1 MLDFLAQKTID
12 ALEQFTDMPDSW
24 IRDKCHDY
32 KEKDRLA
39 VLRSFSNFDAKNLE
53 VICEAIGVSVDDM
66 QATLRVLRK
75 I

>member
-1 MLDFLAQKTID
+1 MDFLAQKTIN

-24 IRDKCHDY
+24 IKDKCHDF
-32 KEKDRLA
+32 KEKDRLS
-39 VLRSFSNFDAKNLE
+39 VLRSFSNFDAENLE
-53 VICEAIGVSVDDM
+53 VICEALGVSVDDM